1 LKLTSDSLAT
11 HLGERLLPAYL
22 VSGDEPLLA
31 AEAADAVRARAR
43 DAGFTERE
51 VHFIERAADWD
62 EVRASAANLSLF
74 AARRVVEIRLAS
86 ARPGT
91 AGNAALIALLEAH
104 DPDTLFLILAPRL
117 DRDAQGADWVRAVEA
132 HGAWVQI
139 WPVDPQR
146 LVAWLKGRCRRLK
159 LEASDE
165 ALELLAARTE
175 GNLLAAH
182 QELTKL
188 TLLAPGD
195 RVTPDTVLASVAD
208 SARFDVFRLGEAVLA
223 GETARAL
230 RVLAGLRAE
239 GTEPTL
245 VLWTLSRALRDVW
258 SARGGGKL
266 PAWQQR
272 HRAALE
278 QALRRASRLPFA
290 ALAVRAAR
298 ADRMIKGRVAGDAWD
313 ELALLAADI
322 CGQPVGPGLRL
333 TRVRAI

>member
-43 DAGFTERE
+43 QAGFTERE

-86 ARPGT
+86 ARPGA
-91 AGNAALIALLEAH
+91 AGNSALIALLEAH

-117 DRDAQGADWVRAVEA
+117 DRDAQAADWVRALEA

-139 WPVDPQR
+139 WPVDPRR

-188 TLLAPGD
+188 TLLAPGG
-195 RVTPDTVLASVAD
+195 RVTPDAVLASVAD

-245 VLWTLSRALRDVW
+245 VLWALSRALRDVW
-258 SARGGGKL
+258 SARGGGKP

-313 ELALLAADI
+313 ELALLAVDI
-322 CGQPVGPGLRL
+322 CGQPAGLR
-333 TRVRAI
+333 AM

>member
-1 LKLTSDSLAT
+1 MKLTSDSLAT
-11 HLGERLLPAYL
+11 HLGERLLPVYL
-22 VSGDEPLLA
+22 VSGDEPLLT

-43 DAGFTERE
+43 DAGFTERD

-74 AARRVVEIRLAS
+74 AARRVMEIRLAS

-188 TLLAPGD
+188 TLLAPGG
-195 RVTPDTVLASVAD
+195 RVTPDAVLASVAD

-245 VLWTLSRALRDVW
+245 ALWALSRALRDVW
-258 SARGGGKL
+258 SARGGGTP
-266 PAWQQR
+266 PAWRQR

-290 ALAVRAAR
+290 ALAARAAR
-298 ADRMIKGRVAGDAWD
+298 ADRMIKGRVGGDAWD
-313 ELALLAADI
+313 ELALLAADM
-322 CGQPVGPGLRL
+322 CGQPAGPGLGL
-333 TRVRAI
+333 TRVRAM

>member
-1 LKLTSDSLAT
+1 MKLTSDSLAT

-43 DAGFTERE
+43 QAGFTERE

-86 ARPGT
+86 ARPGA
-91 AGNAALIALLEAH
+91 AGNSALIALLEAH

-117 DRDAQGADWVRAVEA
+117 DRDAQAADWVRALEA

-139 WPVDPQR
+139 WPVDPRR

-188 TLLAPGD
+188 TLLAPGG
-195 RVTPDTVLASVAD
+195 RVTPDAVLASVAD

-245 VLWTLSRALRDVW
+245 VLWALSRALRDVW
-258 SARGGGKL
+258 SARGGGEA

-278 QALRRASRLPFA
+278 QALQRASRLPFA

-322 CGQPVGPGLRL
+322 CGQPAGLR
-333 TRVRAI
+333 AM

>member
-1 LKLTSDSLAT
+1 MKLTSDSLAT

-43 DAGFTERE
+43 GAGFTERE

-86 ARPGT
+86 PKPGT
-91 AGNAALIALLEAH
+91 AGNAALIALLEAP

-117 DRDAQGADWVRAVEA
+117 DRDAQAADWVRSVEA
-132 HGAWVQI
+132 RGAWVQI
-139 WPVDPQR
+139 WPVDSHR

-165 ALELLAARTE
+165 ALELLAVRTE

-182 QELTKL
+182 QELTQL
-188 TLLAPGD
+188 ALLAPEGK
-195 RVTPDTVLASVAD
+195 VTPDTVLAGVAD
-208 SARFDVFRLGEAVLA
+208 SARFDVFGLGEAVLK
-223 GETARAL
+223 GEAARAL

-245 VLWTLSRALRDVW
+245 VLWALSRALRDVW
-258 SARGGGKL
+258 SARGGERP

-290 ALAVRAAR
+290 PLALRAAR
-298 ADRMIKGRVAGDAWD
+298 VDRMIKGRVVGDAWD

-322 CGQPVGPGLRL
+322 CGLPPASGL
-333 TRVRAI
+333 TRARAM

>member
-1 LKLTSDSLAT
+1 MKLTSDSLAT
-11 HLGERLLPAYL
+11 HLGERLLPVYL

-43 DAGFTERE
+43 GAGFTERE

-74 AARRVVEIRLAS
+74 GARRVVEIRLAS
-86 ARPGT
+86 GRPGT
-91 AGNAALIALLEAH
+91 AGNAALIALLEAP
-104 DPDTLFLILAPRL
+104 DPDTLFLILTPRL

-139 WPVDPQR
+139 WPVDSHR
-146 LVAWLKGRCRRLK
+146 LAAWLRGRCRRLN
-159 LEASDE
+159 LDASDE

-188 TLLAPGD
+188 ALLAPAG
-195 RVTPDTVLASVAD
+195 RVTPDAVLAAVAD
-208 SARFDVFRLGEAVLA
+208 SARFDVFGLGEAVLA

-245 VLWTLSRALRDVW
+245 ALWALSRSPSTAPMPM
-258 SARGGGKL
+258 A
-266 PAWQQR
+266 P
-272 HRAALE
+272 
-278 QALRRASRLPFA
+278 
-290 ALAVRAAR
+290 
-298 ADRMIKGRVAGDAWD
+298 
-313 ELALLAADI
+313 
-322 CGQPVGPGLRL
+322 
-333 TRVRAI
+333 

>member
-1 LKLTSDSLAT
+1 MKLTSDSLAT
-11 HLGERLLPAYL
+11 HLGERLLPVYL

-43 DAGFTERE
+43 GAGFTERE

-86 ARPGT
+86 PRPGT
-91 AGNAALIALLEAH
+91 AGNAALIALLEAR
-104 DPDTLFLILAPRL
+104 DPDTLFLILTPRL

-139 WPVDPQR
+139 WPVDSHR
-146 LVAWLKGRCRRLK
+146 LAAWLRGRCRRLK
-159 LEASDE
+159 LDASDE

-182 QELTKL
+182 QELTGL
-188 TLLAPGD
+188 ALLAPAG
-195 RVTPDTVLASVAD
+195 RVTPDAVLAAVAD
-208 SARFDVFRLGEAVLA
+208 SARFDVFGLGEAVLA

-239 GTEPTL
+239 GTEP
-245 VLWTLSRALRDVW
+245 
-258 SARGGGKL
+258 
-266 PAWQQR
+266 
-272 HRAALE
+272 
-278 QALRRASRLPFA
+278 
-290 ALAVRAAR
+290 
-298 ADRMIKGRVAGDAWD
+298 
-313 ELALLAADI
+313 
-322 CGQPVGPGLRL
+322 
-333 TRVRAI
+333 

>member
-1 LKLTSDSLAT
+1 MKLTSDSLAT
-11 HLGERLLPAYL
+11 QLGERLLPAYL

-43 DAGFTERE
+43 EAGFTERE

-117 DRDAQGADWVRAVEA
+117 DRDAQAADWVRALEA

-175 GNLLAAH
+175 GNLLAEH
-182 QELTKL
+182 QELSQL
-188 TLLAPGD
+188 TLLAPQG

-245 VLWTLSRALRDVW
+245 VLWALSRALRDVW
-258 SARGGGKL
+258 SARGGGKP

-290 ALAVRAAR
+290 ALARRAAR

-313 ELALLAADI
+313 ELALLAADL
-322 CGQPVGPGLRL
+322 CGHPAGPGLRL
-333 TRVRAI
+333 TRVRAM